1 MSKTNFLWAQDE
13 NANVREPIRELAEK
27 GWQHRDIP
35 KASNMN
41 WIFKQ
46 ISDEF
51 TALRKDMEQKTD
63 EIKSM
68 LAVQSN
74 ELQKQQEVLGTLKT
88 ELGTLSENHSSF
100 KVYAKRNLAKAF
112 RADDFNTGIARTMCE
127 LLREMERL
135 IRHYHHDFPNLPWPL
150 TNRSEATINTTAE
163 DESID

>member
-51 TALRKDMEQKTD
+51 AALRKDLEIHTAELKTKLEEQANDLKEQK
-63 EIKSM
+63 E
-68 LAVQSN
+68 AV
-74 ELQKQQEVLGTLKT
+74 GTLKT
-88 ELGTLSENHSSF
+88 ELHSLGENHARL
-100 KVYAKRNLAKAF
+100 KNYTKRGLDKAY
-112 RADDFNTGIARTMCE
+112 RGSGFNEGITRGLCTR
-127 LLREMERL
+127 LRNMEQA
-135 IRHYHHDFPNLPWPL
+135 IRHYHPGFPEFHWPL
-150 TNRSEATINTTAE
+150 HDPATSRSNDIEEENA
-163 DESID
+163 D